1 MSNRKSLVL
10 DAGAQKDERKKCYKE
25 KESIPHE
32 DLSLINNFINRGL
45 LIPRASD
52 NVFVIHRN
60 VTAEH
65 RWGFFGLGKR
75 HTNTLKT
82 ERKTY
87 EYWEEG
93 LEDWEQKE
101 AEHVPLTKIGA
112 QGENGVP

>member
-10 DAGAQKDERKKCYKE
+10 DAGEQKDERKKCYKE

-52 NVFVIHRN
+52 NVFVIHRD

-65 RWGFFGLGKR
+65 R
-75 HTNTLKT
+75 
-82 ERKTY
+82 
-87 EYWEEG
+87 
-93 LEDWEQKE
+93 
-101 AEHVPLTKIGA
+101 
-112 QGENGVP
+112 